1 MANKRNVV
9 AEELRSLAQ
18 DLKERLAALTTDPKE
33 HAKKQRRWRIL
44 YGLSTAVFTLA
55 ARRLAARAWAILTG
69 EQPPTARTAGPQATK
84 APAAS
89 SEPGPSPEA
98 TASDAPS
105 AERVEDLAS
114 RPEATRAPATG
125 ESREL

>member
-33 HAKKQRRWRIL
+33 QAKKQRRWRIL
-44 YGLSTAVFTLA
+44 YGLSTAIFTLA

-69 EQPPTARTAGPQATK
+69 EQPPTARRAEPQATR

-89 SEPGPSPEA
+89 PEAGPSPEA
-98 TASDAPS
+98 TAPDALG
-105 AERVEDLAS
+105 AERLEDVPS
-114 RPEATRAPATG
+114 SPEAAGAPATT
-125 ESREL
+125 ESRDA